1 MGMHDQYGKKLMKQ
15 INGFRDSGDT
25 TIIGIGGK
33 SYARI
38 DGTIRN
44 QVAVEIESRVFKQI
58 RGAILDLLLH
68 ECPKKLLI
76 LLPVHMSNPFE
87 TSEKCRL
94 IMSKFL
100 DVKDFQVLLLEGT
113 GLNPQEVKDLEL
125 IRNSLNNLNI

>member
-1 MGMHDQYGKKLMKQ
+1 VGMHDGYGKKLMKQ
-15 INGFRDSGDT
+15 IKGFRDTGDT

-33 SYARI
+33 NYARI
-38 DGTIRN
+38 DGTISD

-68 ECPKKLLI
+68 NYPKKLLI

-87 TSEKCRL
+87 TADKCHA

-100 DVKDFQVLLLEGT
+100 DVKDFQVLLLKGT
-113 GLNPQEVKDLEL
+113 GLNPQEAKDLEL
-125 IRNSLNNLNI
+125 IRNSLDNLNI